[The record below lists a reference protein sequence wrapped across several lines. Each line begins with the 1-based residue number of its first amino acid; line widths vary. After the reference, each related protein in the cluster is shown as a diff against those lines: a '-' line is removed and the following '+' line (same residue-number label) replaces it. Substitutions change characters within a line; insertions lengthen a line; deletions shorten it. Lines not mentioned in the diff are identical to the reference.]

1 MDGTRPGSARG
12 PATRNI
18 FHGGDRRGDALGRFD
33 ALGSLGLRSDGS
45 RHVHIWG
52 ALDTVRGIESMSSK
66 LSERSTM
73 ELDELR
79 PLILLVFKKIEGSLL
94 YDERKGYKLYLMSR
108 WFCSFFGILGWTDLA
123 FFVFSLNILFV
134 NTFCFL
140 LVIFFPFLQ

>member
-52 ALDTVRGIESMSSK
+52 ALDTVRDRVHVVQVVGALDDGIG
-66 LSERSTM
+66 RA
-73 ELDELR
+73 D
-79 PLILLVFKKIEGSLL
+79 VQ
-94 YDERKGYKLYLMSR
+94 
-108 WFCSFFGILGWTDLA
+108 SFF
-123 FFVFSLNILFV
+123 
-134 NTFCFL
+134 
-140 LVIFFPFLQ
+140 